1 MNLKN
6 HNIIIIYLNDELLCS
21 MLQNITKYSIIKYY
35 ILFDK
40 EKVKKLDFWIYRKV
54 IKKLFKRRY
63 VSLIRRDVSKLK
75 LNGDNIFNFL

>member
-40 EKVKKLDFWIYRKV
+40 EKVKKLDF
-54 IKKLFKRRY
+54 
-63 VSLIRRDVSKLK
+63 
-75 LNGDNIFNFL
+75 